1 MQSMEIGREVMAV
14 NPEHI
19 DISGEWLFWVRE
31 PDTRLIASLY
41 RLGQVEPALA
51 ARNGEGW
58 TLVAGYARTLA
69 LRGMNAPLNVLEF
82 TGSDTDMG
90 LAYLSSNM
98 ERSLTPGMKLTASRF
113 FSNRMA
119 GAAMREQVWHYLNLD
134 EDSEQW
140 AEIRKWLLLPRTFDG
155 YLFQDILPLEA
166 GRVLA
171 KFKDNELAAFM
182 PVIEAG
188 GLTHAESMA
197 FFTRMHAAGRAGR
210 DDAAKLIDK
219 HGLYDILE
227 SDLGGELR
235 RARLMQSLD
244 DMPGDK
250 NA

>member
-1 MQSMEIGREVMAV
+1 MEIGREVMAV

-19 DISGEWLFWVRE
+19 DISGEWLFWARE

-51 ARNGEGW
+51 TRNGEGW

-69 LRGMNAPLNVLEF
+69 LRGMNAQLDILEF
-82 TGSDTDMG
+82 KGTDTDMG
-90 LAYLSSNM
+90 LAYLASNM
-98 ERSLTPGMKLTASRF
+98 ERGLTPGMQLTALRF
-113 FSNRMA
+113 FSNRMDGTA
-119 GAAMREQVWHYLNLD
+119 VREHVWHYLNLD

-140 AEIRKWLLLPRTFDG
+140 AGIRKWLLLPRTFDG
-155 YLFQDILPLEA
+155 YLFQDLLPLEA

-188 GLTHAESMA
+188 GLTHAQSLA
-197 FFTRMHAAGRAGR
+197 FFMRMYTAGRAGR
-210 DDAAKLIDK
+210 DDAAKLIDT

-227 SDLGGELR
+227 SDLGEDLK